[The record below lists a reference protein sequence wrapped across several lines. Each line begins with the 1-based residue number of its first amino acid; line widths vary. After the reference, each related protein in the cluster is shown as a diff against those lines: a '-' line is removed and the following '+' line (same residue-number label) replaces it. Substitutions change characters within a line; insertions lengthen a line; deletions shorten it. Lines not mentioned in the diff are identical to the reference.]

1 MANTSIIEADHA
13 QIADW
18 VEQFHRNSFLFMRDD
33 LDTALAEQVCRDANE
48 RLRVLLGFLLGGAY
62 E

>member
-13 QIADW
+13 QISDW
-18 VEQFHRNSFLFMRDD
+18 VEQFHRNSFLFMHDD

>member
-1 MANTSIIEADHA
+1 MANTSMIEADHA

-18 VEQFHRNSFLFMRDD
+18 VEQFHRDGFLFLSND
-33 LDTALAEQVCRDANE
+33 LDAALAEHFYRDANE
-48 RLRVLLGFLLGGAY
+48 RLRVLLGFLPGDTY

>member
-13 QIADW
+13 RIADW
-18 VEQFHRNSFLFMRDD
+18 VEQFRRNSFLFMRDG
-33 LDTALAEQVCRDANE
+33 LDAALAEQVCRDANE
-48 RLRVLLGFLLGGAY
+48 RLRVLLGFLLGSAY